1 MIKKLNKSYKHNAIR
16 KLTVYKISSFISR
29 AAGPDYTKHWFTV
42 WWSDRGV
49 RSDWLNFI
57 GESCLCLA
65 NQEMQG
71 PVLPDNKRS
80 ILAEST
86 KDNQYYLES
95 SSKMESKDIDW

>member
-1 MIKKLNKSYKHNAIR
+1 
-16 KLTVYKISSFISR
+16 
-29 AAGPDYTKHWFTV
+29 
-42 WWSDRGV
+42 V

-71 PVLPDNKRS
+71 PVLPEDKRS

-86 KDNQYYLES
+86 KDHQYYLES
-95 SSKMESKDIDW
+95 KQQDGIEGDRLNFYQRGIRQGRKCLDNILTK